1 MTVSRQ
7 TVLAAVAVV
16 ALFGCGGSGDSFRE
30 IAPTPRRVVVWIGED
45 GLDSE
50 SAERL
55 RSLGVDEVVIRR
67 GTLDLEGA
75 MPLLRL
81 GDAPPVEG
89 PIPVGIALEVRGV
102 REGLGKAAAEAVWRG
117 LEAEL
122 DGEVPAEV
130 ILDMPQLAQGLDEFV
145 ISLTEASGV
154 PVVPLFSFDQL
165 QRDMAVEVAE
175 AARVCLVPA
184 FGTDGAD
191 LRGVGELD
199 PLPLAKKLEQLAGTG
214 VRVRLAVVLTPRTEP
229 PLVGPGE
236 DLDSLTEERTATVST
251 ASTLDR
257 SFVFKRAA
265 KWSGRDWKEGESV
278 AVRWF
283 DAARLY
289 AALAEIHR
297 LVLPEVAGWDL
308 VTLPPV
314 ERSLGLGRETFLRF
328 LGGEGPAPELTVD
341 VDREGRSLRVTVA
354 NPGPFVT
361 AVSNHGNWVQISVDD
376 GWVEAREGGSFDRV
390 ILGTAS
396 GDDWRDGDLERAN
409 GVRFSEIYIGP
420 GERITSG
427 QVRLPSS
434 GTPVTVRWHF
444 TLSDG
449 TAITGQ
455 VQR

>member
-1 MTVSRQ
+1 VVA
-7 TVLAAVAVV
+7 VLA
-16 ALFGCGGSGDSFRE
+16 LCGCGASDDSFRE

-55 RSLGVDEVVIRR
+55 HSLGVDEVVVRR
-67 GTLDLEGA
+67 GILDLEGA

-81 GDAPPVEG
+81 SAAPPVEG
-89 PIPVGIALEVRGV
+89 PIPVAIALEVSGV
-102 REGLGKAAAEAVWRG
+102 RDGLGTAAAEAVWRG

-165 QRDMAVEVAE
+165 QRDAAVEVAE
-175 AARVCLVPA
+175 AARACIVPA

-199 PLPLAKKLEQLAGTG
+199 PLPLAKKLERLAGTG

-229 PLVGPGE
+229 PLAGPGE
-236 DLDSLTEERTATVST
+236 DLDLLTEERTATAST
-251 ASTLDR
+251 SSTLDR

-265 KWSGRDWKEGESV
+265 TWSGRDWKQGESV

-283 DAARLY
+283 DAARLH

-308 VTLPPV
+308 VTLPPE

-328 LGGEGPAPELTVD
+328 LGGEGPAPELEVD
-341 VDREGRSLRVTVA
+341 VDREGRTLRVTVV
-354 NPGPFVT
+354 NSGPFVT
-361 AVSNHGNWVQISVDD
+361 AVSNHGNWVQVSVDE
-376 GWVEAREGGSFDRV
+376 GWVQTNEPGSFDRV
-390 ILGTAS
+390 SLGTAS

-409 GVRFSEIYIGP
+409 GVRFSEIYVGP

-427 QVRLPSS
+427 QVQMPSS
-434 GTPVTVRWHF
+434 GTRVTVRWYF

-455 VQR
+455 VRR